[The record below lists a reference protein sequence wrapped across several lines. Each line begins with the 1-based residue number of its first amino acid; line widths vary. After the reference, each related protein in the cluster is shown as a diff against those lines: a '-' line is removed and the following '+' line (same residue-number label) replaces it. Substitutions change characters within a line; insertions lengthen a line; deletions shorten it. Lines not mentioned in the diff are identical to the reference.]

1 MNKQEMLNALEEILM
16 LDAESLNEESVLC
29 DYEDW
34 DSLAYLSLMTLFDTK
49 LGMNIGSEQIS
60 ALKTV
65 KDVLK
70 LANIN

>member
-16 LDAESLNEESVLC
+16 LDDGSLSEESILG

-49 LGMNIGSEQIS
+49 LGMNINSEQIS
-60 ALKTV
+60 TLKTV

>member
-16 LDAESLNEESVLC
+16 LDNGGLSEESILS

-49 LGMNIGSEQIS
+49 LSMNINSEQIS
-60 ALKTV
+60 TLKTV